1 MKVGIKKNKIP
12 ALTQVS
18 NLKYSLFHEVF
29 LVEVFSTTDLREKI
43 KSKRIQ
49 VKRDI
54 FN

>member
-1 MKVGIKKNKIP
+1 MKCFLYLKLFFNESIKKNKIP

-43 KSKRIQ
+43 K
-49 VKRDI
+49 
-54 FN
+54 